1 MISKNK
7 QKTFKTQCLYATL
20 CLTIFQLRE
29 IKLKQNKFPCIY
41 CSIDLSDMLIGLK
54 LWALFQKVPILMNC
68 GIVVKLKKV
77 SFWIPVWRL
86 ASSSTTTTVH
96 NWSQS
101 SFQRKQS
108 QKYVKA
114 TTLATEVNHHSS
126 EKNEAKADA
135 ICLLSETPLKEFR
148 GYLRKSVMYTV
159 LHKYRH
165 TTFLAVN
172 HGNHTMCVSSILS
185 YTFFLIH
192 MWMKKIEFWMFELKI
207 GELWF
212 FFSNCWIVNCFWPN
226 FQRFISMKI

>member
-1 MISKNK
+1 MHLL
-7 QKTFKTQCLYATL
+7 FHRPFRHAHW
-20 CLTIFQLRE
+20 
-29 IKLKQNKFPCIY
+29 
-41 CSIDLSDMLIGLK
+41 LK
-54 LWALFQKVPILMNC
+54 LWALFQNLPIQIPLMNC

-86 ASSSTTTTVH
+86 ASSSTTTTTTTVH

-148 GYLRKSVMYTV
+148 GYLSKSVMYAV
-159 LHKYRH
+159 LQKFRH
-165 TTFLAVN
+165 TTFLAVSC
-172 HGNHTMCVSSILS
+172 MVIIQCVSHPYYPI
-185 YTFFLIH
+185 TFSLFT
-192 MWMKKIEFWMFELKI
+192 WGWNKKK
-207 GELWF
+207 
-212 FFSNCWIVNCFWPN
+212 
-226 FQRFISMKI
+226 

>member
-1 MISKNK
+1 
-7 QKTFKTQCLYATL
+7 
-20 CLTIFQLRE
+20 
-29 IKLKQNKFPCIY
+29 
-41 CSIDLSDMLIGLK
+41 MLIPYLMLEKFSVERNKTETKWYSLHLLFHRPFRHTHWLK
-54 LWALFQKVPILMNC
+54 LWTLFQNLPILIPLMNC
-68 GIVVKLKKV
+68 RIVVKLKKV

-148 GYLRKSVMYTV
+148 GY
-159 LHKYRH
+159 
-165 TTFLAVN
+165 
-172 HGNHTMCVSSILS
+172 I
-185 YTFFLIH
+185 
-192 MWMKKIEFWMFELKI
+192 FEQKCHVHY
-207 GELWF
+207 F
-212 FFSNCWIVNCFWPN
+212 A
-226 FQRFISMKI
+226 

>member
-1 MISKNK
+1 MHLL
-7 QKTFKTQCLYATL
+7 FHRPFRHAHW
-20 CLTIFQLRE
+20 
-29 IKLKQNKFPCIY
+29 
-41 CSIDLSDMLIGLK
+41 LK
-54 LWALFQKVPILMNC
+54 LWALFQNLPILIPLMNC

-86 ASSSTTTTVH
+86 ASSSTTTTTVH

-148 GYLRKSVMYTV
+148 GYLSKSVMYAV
-159 LHKYRH
+159 LQKYRH
-165 TTFLAVN
+165 TTFLPVN
-172 HGNHTMCVSSILS
+172 HVC
-185 YTFFLIH
+185 LIH
-192 MWMKKIEFWMFELKI
+192 TIL
-207 GELWF
+207 
-212 FFSNCWIVNCFWPN
+212 
-226 FQRFISMKI
+226 

>member
-1 MISKNK
+1 
-7 QKTFKTQCLYATL
+7 
-20 CLTIFQLRE
+20 
-29 IKLKQNKFPCIY
+29 
-41 CSIDLSDMLIGLK
+41 
-54 LWALFQKVPILMNC
+54 MNC
-68 GIVVKLKKV
+68 RIVVKLKKV

-148 GYLRKSVMYTV
+148 GYLSKSVMYTF
-159 LHKYRH
+159 LHSYRH
-165 TTFLAVN
+165 TPFLPVN
-172 HGNHTMCVSSILS
+172 HGNHTMCFSSTLS
-185 YTFFLIH
+185 YNFFLIH
-192 MWMKKIEFWMFELKI
+192 MGTKQTNIKRIEFWIFELKI

-212 FFSNCWIVNCFWPN
+212 FFSNCWIVNCFRPN
-226 FQRFISMKI
+226 FQGFISMKI